1 MSFIVGWKKGFIF
14 TPPLLELQYVLHR
27 NAFQRCKF
35 MTPSKYLNKNR
46 NWDQAEPFW
55 HHLYII
61 SNLWTPPELLTFCDK
76 WCPIWSV
83 IIYLKL
89 SKFFQ
94 RRCYVWH
101 HCWKAA
107 IQVKMSLPL
116 LRFVSLWLVRSL
128 SKHLR
133 SKLTQPRAGNNSRSS
148 DIVRPNFE
156 YVQPISHFDQTWY
169 PNISSTQFAFP
180 KRYYLSMKVA

>member
-14 TPPLLELQYVLHR
+14 TPPLLELQYVLHK

-35 MTPSKYLNKNR
+35 MTPSKYLNKNG

-101 HCWKAA
+101 HRWKAA
-107 IQVKMSLPL
+107 IQVKMNSPL
-116 LRFVSLWLVRSL
+116 LRFVSLWLVCSL

-133 SKLTQPRAGNNSRSS
+133 SKLT
-148 DIVRPNFE
+148 
-156 YVQPISHFDQTWY
+156 
-169 PNISSTQFAFP
+169 
-180 KRYYLSMKVA
+180 